1 MYLQEISKDTI
12 AVLVERKWVSELKPS
27 QVGSFLELETFGHYR
42 NRFCLQRGDRVICL
56 NKGAHGLTPNA
67 GHRTV
72 WAVIN
77 PESSR
82 FGKVFMIDTS
92 AGGGPG
98 RHIGLQPD
106 CDIS

>member
-12 AVLVERKWVSELKPS
+12 AVLVERKWVRELKPT
-27 QVGSFLELETFGHYR
+27 QAKSFLELDDGSWCDGL
-42 NRFCLQRGDRVICL
+42 CLQRGDRVICL

-92 AGGGPG
+92 EGGNRG
-98 RHIGLQPD
+98 RHLGLQPD